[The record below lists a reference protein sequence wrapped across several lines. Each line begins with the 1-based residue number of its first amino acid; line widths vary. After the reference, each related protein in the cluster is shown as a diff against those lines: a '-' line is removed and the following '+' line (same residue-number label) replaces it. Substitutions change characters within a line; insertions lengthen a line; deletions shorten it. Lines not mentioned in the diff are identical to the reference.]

1 MNSVLLGCNVSL
13 FQLCSLL
20 LQFFFQLL
28 RQEKKQNKDIGQ
40 QLKIYPTHKFRQKK
54 RERRRAWGR
63 VQDAKNTPTSP
74 KNKTNSNHSIEKQ
87 NKTKQKQSTLKTTFL
102 SVLIF
107 NLDSHRFHV
116 VTIFG
121 LLQNTKIFVLKL

>member
-40 QLKIYPTHKFRQKK
+40 QLKIYPTQRKEKGVEHGVECKMLK
-54 RERRRAWGR
+54 
-63 VQDAKNTPTSP
+63 THLHPP
-74 KNKTNSNHSIEKQ
+74 KIKQ
-87 NKTKQKQSTLKTTFL
+87 IVTIASKNKTKQKQSTLKTTFL
-102 SVLIF
+102 SILIF
-107 NLDSHRFHV
+107 NLDSHRLHV

>member
-1 MNSVLLGCNVSL
+1 M
-13 FQLCSLL
+13 QLINLDK
-20 LQFFFQLL
+20 
-28 RQEKKQNKDIGQ
+28 RKEKGVEHGAECKMLKTHLHPPKIKQIVTIASK
-40 QLKIYPTHKFRQKK
+40 
-54 RERRRAWGR
+54 
-63 VQDAKNTPTSP
+63 
-74 KNKTNSNHSIEKQ
+74 KQ

-102 SVLIF
+102 SILIF